1 MAKENLYDLD
11 PLMIEGNLEDWVMDK
26 CEDWRDHFESNY
38 EQKFDEYYRLWR
50 GIWDPAD
57 KMRDSERSRIISP
70 ALQQAVESNVAE
82 LEEAT
87 FGRGKWFDISDDM
100 NDPNRQDVQ
109 YLRNKL
115 TEDFE
120 KTKVRKAVAECLIN
134 AAVFGTG
141 MGEIIIEEEKEMKP
155 ATQPI
160 MDGQLQAVG
169 VSIEDRVVVRLKP
182 IMPQNFLIDPIAT
195 SVDDAMGVAIDE
207 FVSLHHV
214 QMLQEQGVY
223 RETLVGTAAPD
234 TNLEPDQ
241 DLSIYTDDKV
251 RLTKYYGL
259 VPRDLLEQE
268 VDDVEGD
275 SMYVEAVVVIANGG
289 TLLKAEANP
298 YMMQDRPVVAFPW
311 DVVPSRFW
319 GRGVCE
325 KGYNSQ
331 KALDTEIR
339 ARIDALALTIHPM
352 LAIDATRLPRGAK
365 PEIRPGKMI
374 LTNGDPREVLQPFN
388 FGQVGQ
394 VTFAQAAALQQMVQ
408 QATGAVDSA
417 GIAGQ
422 VNGEATAA
430 GISMSLGAIIKR
442 HKRTLIN
449 FQQSFLLPFVKKA
462 AYRYMQFDPDNYPVA
477 DYKFNAS
484 STLGI
489 IAREYEV
496 TQLVQL
502 LQTMKQDSPLYPVL
516 IQSIIDNMNLSNRE
530 ELIASLQQASQ
541 PNPQAQQM
549 AQAAQQAQLQFQ
561 QSQTAALTAQA
572 QESQARAQKYAV
584 EAQLAPQELEI
595 EKIEAITRNLREGDQ
610 DDKEFERRLK
620 VAQTL
625 LKEKEVASRA
635 NDSKR
640 VPTTSQPDQRSVQR
654 PVQPA
659 GNFGGE
665 GQGFGGPNSM
675 SNVKKDSRLERA
687 GVSGYNKPKRT
698 PNHPKEVSRSGCQG
712 RRQS

>member
-1 MAKENLYDLD
+1 MAEDIYSPD
-11 PLMIEGNLEDWVMDK
+11 PLMIEESLEEWVMTK
-26 CEDWRDHFESNY
+26 CENWRDHYESNY
-38 EQKFDEYYRLWR
+38 EEKFEEYYRLWR
-50 GIWDPAD
+50 GQWDPAD
-57 KMRDSERSRIISP
+57 SERASERSRIISP

-87 FGRGKWFDISDDM
+87 FGRGKWFDISDDT
-100 NDPNRQDVQ
+100 NDQDKQ
-109 YLRNKL
+109 DILYLRKKL
-115 TEDFE
+115 AEDFE
-120 KTKVRKAVAECLIN
+120 ACKVRKAVAECLIN

-141 MGEIIIEEEKEMKP
+141 IGEITLEEIKEMAP

-160 MDGQLQAVG
+160 MDGQLTAVG
-169 VSIEDRVVVRLKP
+169 VNITDRVVVKLKP
-182 IMPQNFLIDPIAT
+182 VLPQNFLIDPVAT
-195 SVDDAMGVAIDE
+195 SVEDAMGVAVDE
-207 FVSLHHV
+207 FVSKHSVEL
-214 QMLQEQGVY
+214 LQEQGVY
-223 RETLVGTAAPD
+223 RDAYIESAAPD
-234 TNLEPDQ
+234 NDLEPDQ
-241 DLSIYTDDKV
+241 DLTIYNDDKV

-259 VPRDLLEQE
+259 VPRELLEAE
-268 VDDVEGD
+268 DVDVDDE
-275 SMYVEAVVVIANGG
+275 SKYVEAIVVIANGG

-311 DVVPSRFW
+311 DVVPGRFW

-331 KALDTEIR
+331 KALDTELR
-339 ARIDALALTIHPM
+339 ARIDALSLTIHPM
-352 LAIDATRLPRGAK
+352 LAIDATRLPRGAR
-365 PEIRPGKMI
+365 PEVRPGKMI

-394 VTFAQAAALQQMVQ
+394 ITFAQAASLQQMVQ

-449 FQQSFLLPFVKKA
+449 FQQSFLLPFVTKA
-462 AYRYMQFDPDNYPVA
+462 AHRYMQFDPENYPVA
-477 DYKFNAS
+477 DYKFNAT

-530 ELIASLQQASQ
+530 ELIAAMQQASQ
-541 PNPQAQQM
+541 PDPQAQQM
-549 AQAAQQAQLQFQ
+549 AMVAQQAQLEFQ
-561 QSQTAALTAQA
+561 QAQTAALQGQA
-572 QESQARAQKYAV
+572 AESQARATKYAV
-584 EAQLAPQELEI
+584 DSQLAPQELEI
-595 EKIEAITRNLREGDQ
+595 DKIEAITRNLREGDA

-620 VAQTL
+620 IAEVA
-625 LKEKEVASRA
+625 LKEKNLNNQASRGATSRA
-635 NDSKR
+635 ND
-640 VPTTSQPDQRSVQR
+640 TSGNDQIPRPDQQRIPR
-654 PVQPA
+654 PVQQDRTTPSQI
-659 GNFGGE
+659 GPTG
-665 GQGFGGPNSM
+665 GQG
-675 SNVKKDSRLERA
+675 
-687 GVSGYNKPKRT
+687 
-698 PNHPKEVSRSGCQG
+698 Q
-712 RRQS
+712 

>member
-1 MAKENLYDLD
+1 
-11 PLMIEGNLEDWVMDK
+11 
-26 CEDWRDHFESNY
+26 
-38 EQKFDEYYRLWR
+38 
-50 GIWDPAD
+50 
-57 KMRDSERSRIISP
+57 
-70 ALQQAVESNVAE
+70 
-82 LEEAT
+82 
-87 FGRGKWFDISDDM
+87 
-100 NDPNRQDVQ
+100 
-109 YLRNKL
+109 
-115 TEDFE
+115 
-120 KTKVRKAVAECLIN
+120 
-134 AAVFGTG
+134 
-141 MGEIIIEEEKEMKP
+141 
-155 ATQPI
+155 
-160 MDGQLQAVG
+160 
-169 VSIEDRVVVRLKP
+169 
-182 IMPQNFLIDPIAT
+182 
-195 SVDDAMGVAIDE
+195 VAIDE

-374 LTNGDPREVLQPFN
+374 LTNGDPREILQPFN

-502 LQTMKQDSPLYPVL
+502 LQTMQQDSPLYPVL

-541 PNPQAQQM
+541 PNPEAQQM

-572 QESQARAQKYAV
+572 QESQARAQKYAI

-654 PVQPA
+654 PVQPT
-659 GNFGGE
+659 GNFGGQ
-665 GQGFGGPNSM
+665 GQGFGG
-675 SNVKKDSRLERA
+675 
-687 GVSGYNKPKRT
+687 
-698 PNHPKEVSRSGCQG
+698 
-712 RRQS
+712 